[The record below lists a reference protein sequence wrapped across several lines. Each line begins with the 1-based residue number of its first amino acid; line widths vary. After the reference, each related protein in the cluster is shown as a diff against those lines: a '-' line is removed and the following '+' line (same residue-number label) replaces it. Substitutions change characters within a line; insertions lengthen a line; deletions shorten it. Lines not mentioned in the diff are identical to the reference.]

1 MPVALGIATDP
12 APGIELETFDQLVAS
27 SPVLAALETPHQV
40 DALAAREPGPQDGV
54 AGNVGDVLVDQWG
67 GAPGVGPEHCGPAAV
82 QADLTQKGP
91 DRGRLSRAVRPEET
105 VHGASL
111 DPQVEACERLDAA
124 ETLGRILQHNGKVS
138 FN

>member
-1 MPVALGIATDP
+1 M
-12 APGIELETFDQLVAS
+12 
-27 SPVLAALETPHQV
+27 
-40 DALAAREPGPQDGV
+40 
-54 AGNVGDVLVDQWG
+54 LVDQRG

-124 ETLGRILQHNGKVS
+124 ETLGRILQHNGKV
-138 FN
+138 NLN